1 MSRALRIQYPD
12 AWYHVMNRGRRG
24 EDIFSAHGDY
34 DLFVHL
40 LRESAQAWNVRVA
53 AFCLMTTHYHL
64 LIQTPEANLSRC
76 MRHVDGVY
84 TQRYNRA
91 HHCDGPLFRGRYRA
105 ILVEADTY
113 LLEVLKYIHRNPLRA
128 GVVKTLEAYEWS
140 SHRGYLFPGRRWNWL
155 YKEFILGML
164 QKEKG
169 SRLEA
174 YRRFVGEEEGRDI
187 LRIFEGKKWPSIL
200 GGAGFVRGVRE
211 RFFARLQHREVP
223 ASRVLAPPAED
234 IIKVVCEAYDIGRDE
249 LLKSRRG
256 RFNEARNV
264 AIYLT
269 RELRRATLDDICG
282 PFRMGRYSSVSS
294 AIGRLKVQLAR
305 DRRLEKRVQKIIGE
319 IFKRQT

>member
-1 MSRALRIQYPD
+1 MSRPLRIEYPD

-24 EDIFSAHGDY
+24 EDIFSADGDY
-34 DLFVHL
+34 DLFMHL

-53 AFCLMTTHYHL
+53 AFCLMTNHYHL
-64 LIQTPEANLSRC
+64 LIQTPGANLSRC

-91 HHCDGPLFRGRYRA
+91 HRCDGPLFRGRYRA
-105 ILVEADTY
+105 ILVEADSY
-113 LLEVLKYIHRNPLRA
+113 LLQVLKYIHRNPLRA
-128 GVVKTLEAYEWS
+128 GVVKNLEAYAWS
-140 SHRGYLFPGRRWNWL
+140 SHWGYLSAGRRWNWL
-155 YKEFILGML
+155 YKEFILYML

-169 SRLEA
+169 SGLES
-174 YRRFVGEEEGRDI
+174 YRRFVDEEDGADI

-200 GGAGFVRGVRE
+200 GGAGFVREVKE

-223 ASRVLAPPAED
+223 ESRVLAPAAED
-234 IIKVVCEAYDIGRDE
+234 IIKVVCEAYGVGKDE
-249 LLKSRRG
+249 LVRSRRG

-269 RELRRATLDDICG
+269 RELRHATLGDICR

-294 AIGRLKVQLAR
+294 AIGRVKVQLAR
-305 DRRLEKRVQKIIGE
+305 DRRLEKRVQKIIDE
-319 IFKRQT
+319 LCKRQT

>member
-1 MSRALRIQYPD
+1 MSRPLRIEYPD

-24 EDIFSAHGDY
+24 EDVFSAERDY

-40 LRESAQAWNVRVA
+40 LRESTQAWNVRVA

-91 HHCDGPLFRGRYRA
+91 HRCDGPLFRGRYRA

-113 LLEVLKYIHRNPLRA
+113 LLQVFKYIHRNPLRA
-128 GVVKTLEAYEWS
+128 GVVKNLEAYEWS
-140 SHRGYLFPGRRWNWL
+140 SHRGYLSAGRRWNWL
-155 YKEFILGML
+155 YKEFILGLL
-164 QKEKG
+164 QREKG

-174 YRRFVGEEEGRDI
+174 YRRFVGEEDGADI
-187 LRIFEGKKWPSIL
+187 LRIFGGKKWPSIL
-200 GGAGFVRGVRE
+200 GGAGFVQGVKE
-211 RFFARLQHREVP
+211 RFFARLRHREVP
-223 ASRVLAPPAED
+223 ESRVLAPAMED
-234 IIKVVCEAYDIGRDE
+234 ILKVVCEAYGVAKDE
-249 LLKSRRG
+249 VLRSRRG

-269 RELRRATLDDICG
+269 RELRRATLDDLCS
-282 PFRMGRYSSVSS
+282 PFRMGRYSSASS
-294 AIGRLKVQLAR
+294 AIGRVKVQLAR
-305 DRRLEKRVQKIIGE
+305 DRKLEKRVQKIIGE
-319 IFKRQT
+319 LCKRQT